1 MLSKNKKQY
10 ALQTRHN
17 VSSSVIRL
25 HFEATLDAW
34 KIIDWS
40 YGHIVCWSVGLLVT
54 TNQLTN
60 TPTNHYLLVIT
71 DHMTNI
77 IQTG

>member
-10 ALQTRHN
+10 ALQTRHY

-25 HFEATLDAW
+25 HFGDNKQVAR
-34 KIIDWS
+34 
-40 YGHIVCWSVGLLVT
+40 WSVGHINRWSVSLLVA

-60 TPTNHYLLVIT
+60 TPTNHCLLVIT

>member
-1 MLSKNKKQY
+1 MFCNPDITCRQVSLDCILKRFQMLER
-10 ALQTRHN
+10 LLVGHM
-17 VSSSVIRL
+17 VI
-25 HFEATLDAW
+25 
-34 KIIDWS
+34 WS
-40 YGHIVCWSVGLLVT
+40 YGHIVSWSVGLLVT

-60 TPTNHYLLVIT
+60 TPINHYLLVIT